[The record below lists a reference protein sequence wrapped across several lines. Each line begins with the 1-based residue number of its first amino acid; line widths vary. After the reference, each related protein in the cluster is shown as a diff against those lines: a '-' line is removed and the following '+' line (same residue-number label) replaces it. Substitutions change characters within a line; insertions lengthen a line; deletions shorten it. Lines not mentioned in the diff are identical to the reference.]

1 MFLSMEALSQRK
13 NADYKY
19 QIHKT
24 TSPVSIDG
32 NLEEEP
38 WLKAQIAS
46 EFWMMLPMDTSKANL
61 KTEVMMA
68 YDDKNI
74 YLAVLNYFPHEVY
87 NVESLR
93 RDWNFQKNDNFLI
106 VFDTYNDQ
114 TNGFAFGT
122 NAAGAQWDGQQYDGG
137 PVNLSWDNKWYSTVK
152 QFDDHWVLEAAIP
165 FKSIR
170 YNTTLQSW
178 GVNFGRNDL
187 YSTEKSVWAPVPRQF
202 PSVSSAYMGD
212 LIWDAIPPKA
222 SSNISV
228 IPYIKAEALKNAEI
242 KEKTRSDFEGGI
254 DAKIALTSA
263 LNLDLTIN
271 PDFSQVEV
279 DRQQTNF
286 DRFELFFPERRQ
298 FFLENED
305 LFNNLGM
312 DRIRPFFSRR
322 IGLTSPIGYGARL
335 SGKLNKNLR
344 IGAMHIKTNNLE
356 NTLNTDQHYSVM
368 TVQQKVFSRS
378 NIAAVIINRD
388 NFNTNDYNRNLGLE
402 YNLASR
408 NNEVRGKFIYYQ
420 SFTDEQNANNN
431 MYAGSFTFNNR
442 RWILNSRLE
451 KTGKG
456 YNADVGFIQR
466 VNYKRLSQDI
476 AYTFYPKKSVFLSHG
491 PGAFAFGYFDENNVG
506 IENTA
511 GITYNVEMRTRALF
525 WFYAAKD
532 YVKLQ
537 TDFDPTNLTGI
548 KLGKGTVHHWSST
561 GFTFTS
567 KPQSTFTYGIST
579 RYGGYYA
586 DGTRLRIA
594 PNVGFRFQPYVAISI
609 DAEYNRIDL
618 PEAQNLADAKFW
630 LISPRLDLTL
640 TNNFYIT
647 AFYQYNEQIKNSN
660 INARLQWRF
669 KPASDMFLV
678 FTDNYSIFN
687 DALRNRSVV
696 FKITYWMN
704 A

>member
-1 MFLSMEALSQRK
+1 MFISLQSLAQRK
-13 NADYKY
+13 NSDYKY
-19 QIHKT
+19 FIKKT
-24 TSPVSIDG
+24 NAAIKIDG
-32 NLEEEP
+32 VLEEEP
-38 WLKAQIAS
+38 WLNAGIS
-46 EFWMMLPMDTSKANL
+46 DNFWMMLPMDTSRANL

-74 YLAVLNYFPHEVY
+74 YIVALNYFPHEVY
-87 NVESLR
+87 NIESLR
-93 RDWNFQKNDNFLI
+93 RDWNFGKNDNFLV

-137 PVNLSWDNKWYSTVK
+137 AVNLSWDNKWYSSVK
-152 QFDDHWVLEAAIP
+152 QYDDHWVLEAAIP

-170 YNTTLQSW
+170 YNTSLQSW
-178 GVNFGRNDL
+178 GINFSRNDL
-187 YSTEKSVWAPVPRQF
+187 YSTEKSAWAPVPRQF

-212 LIWDAIPPKA
+212 LIWDAVPPKA
-222 SSNISV
+222 SSNVSV
-228 IPYIKAEALKNAEI
+228 IPYAKAESLRNVELNN
-242 KEKTRSDFEGGI
+242 KTKTQYDIGA
-254 DAKIALTSA
+254 DAKIALSSS
-263 LNLDLTIN
+263 LNLDLTAN

-322 IGLTSPIGYGARL
+322 IGLNVPINFGARL

-344 IGAMHIKTNNLE
+344 IGAMNILTDEVNGVSD
-356 NTLNTDQHYSVM
+356 TDQNFSVL
-368 TVQQKVFSRS
+368 TFQQKVFSRS
-378 NIAAVIINRD
+378 NITAVIINRD
-388 NFNTNDYNRNLGLE
+388 NFGNDDYNRNLGLE
-402 YNLASR
+402 YNLASS

-420 SFTDEQNANNN
+420 SLSDEGKTNNN
-431 MYAGSFTFNNR
+431 MYAGSFTFNDRKWN
-442 RWILNSRLE
+442 INTKIE
-451 KTGKG
+451 NVGKG

-466 VNYKRLSQDI
+466 VNYKRVSTDV
-476 AYTFYPKKSVFLSHG
+476 AHTFYPKKSMFLSHT
-491 PGAFAFGYFDENNVG
+491 PGAFVFGYFDENNIG

-511 GITYNVEMRTRALF
+511 GVTYNIELRTRALL
-525 WFYAAKD
+525 WIYAAKD
-532 YVKLQ
+532 YIKLQ

-548 KLGKGTVHHWSST
+548 KLGKGSVHHWSST

-567 KPQSTFTYGIST
+567 KPQSTFTYGVST

-586 DGTRLRIA
+586 SGTRMRIA
-594 PNVGFRFQPYVAISI
+594 PNVGYRIQPYISFNI

-618 PEAQNLADAKFW
+618 PEEQNLMDAKFW

-678 FTDNYSIFN
+678 FTDNYSIL
-687 DALRNRSVV
+687 DDSLRNRSVV

-704 A
+704 V